1 MKKEQVIKAAAIAAV
16 ILISGVFYTVK
27 QQSETGAAK
36 AAVVHTEES
45 VTQEETENTQNVTG
59 QEEQKALCY
68 VYICGAVVSP
78 GVYEVPEHTR
88 IYEVVELAGGFTP
101 EADDTVL
108 NLAENVLDGQKLYI
122 PKQGEVTEKADTAQ
136 DVQGVG
142 KVNIN
147 TADKTALMTLPGIGA
162 SKAEDIIQYRKE
174 NGSFQKIEDIKK
186 ISGIK
191 DAAFNKIKELICV

>member
-1 MKKEQVIKAAAIAAV
+1 MT
-16 ILISGVFYTVK
+16 GVQTC
-27 QQSETGAAK
+27 
-36 AAVVHTEES
+36 
-45 VTQEETENTQNVTG
+45 
-59 QEEQKALCY
+59 ALP
-68 VYICGAVVSP
+68 I
-78 GVYEVPEHTR
+78 YEVPEHTR
-88 IYEVVELAGGFTP
+88 IYEVVELADGFTP

>member
-88 IYEVVELAGGFTP
+88 IYEVVCSGT
-101 EADDTVL
+101 DDTVL

-122 PKQGEVTEKADTAQ
+122 PKQGEITEKADTAQ

>member
-88 IYEVVELAGGFTP
+88 IYEVVELADGFTP

-122 PKQGEVTEKADTAQ
+122 QAGRSNRKADTAQ

-174 NGSFQKIEDIKK
+174 NGSFQKIE
-186 ISGIK
+186 
-191 DAAFNKIKELICV
+191 EY

>member
-1 MKKEQVIKAAAIAAV
+1 MVNEKEQVIKAAAIAAV

-78 GVYEVPEHTR
+78 GVYEVPDIQEFMKLLNWR
-88 IYEVVELAGGFTP
+88 
-101 EADDTVL
+101 TVL
-108 NLAENVLDGQKLYI
+108 RR
-122 PKQGEVTEKADTAQ
+122 KQM
-136 DVQGVG
+136 
-142 KVNIN
+142 IR
-147 TADKTALMTLPGIGA
+147 
-162 SKAEDIIQYRKE
+162 Y
-174 NGSFQKIEDIKK
+174 
-186 ISGIK
+186 
-191 DAAFNKIKELICV
+191 

>member
-1 MKKEQVIKAAAIAAV
+1 M
-16 ILISGVFYTVK
+16 
-27 QQSETGAAK
+27 
-36 AAVVHTEES
+36 
-45 VTQEETENTQNVTG
+45 
-59 QEEQKALCY
+59 
-68 VYICGAVVSP
+68 
-78 GVYEVPEHTR
+78 
-88 IYEVVELAGGFTP
+88 
-101 EADDTVL
+101 
-108 NLAENVLDGQKLYI
+108 
-122 PKQGEVTEKADTAQ
+122 
-136 DVQGVG
+136 G